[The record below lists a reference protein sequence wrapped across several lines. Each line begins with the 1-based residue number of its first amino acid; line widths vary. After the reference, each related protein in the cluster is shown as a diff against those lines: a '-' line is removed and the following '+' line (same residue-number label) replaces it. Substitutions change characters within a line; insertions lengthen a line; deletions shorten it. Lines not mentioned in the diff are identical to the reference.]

1 METRLIILRY
11 LTALSIM
18 ISIAGMLLLFI
29 HEAIVHITGWL

>member
-18 ISIAGMLLLFI
+18 ISITGMLLPFI
-29 HEAIVHITGWL
+29 RKAAAHMAGWL

>member
-18 ISIAGMLLLFI
+18 ISIAGMLLPFI
-29 HEAIVHITGWL
+29 SEAIVHITGWL